1 MTITTAARCIRE
13 PFPAGITKVRAVP
26 ETGERV
32 SAAAFAPT
40 WATESAG
47 RRVAVG
53 ALDRDPLVAART
65 AFFSGAPWRG
75 HADERNPAGCPQ
87 DDLIRLLEAEYGARP
102 RTVPAGDRLGPGRED
117 TMVAA
122 LRRAARLGV
131 PLTPEALLA
140 HRDGGPWLW
149 AVLAEL
155 WPETVR
161 WYGRRHAE
169 EALRA
174 ALTEASDSPAA
185 GHLLDLAVTSG
196 LAPRTPAEAAPM
208 GRHPDRA
215 VRHAAWRYLHQ
226 LPGGTTHLPAPSAA
240 SDAYERLLL
249 DPPTPVL
256 GPREGEGEGRVV
268 AQTMLLGGLDTP
280 GQGLSGGMAV
290 LLGGLGDTLAET
302 EGIAGVIT
310 VVTAGHE
317 DLAAVDRLAHERRP
331 GHWVLRLPVDTP
343 RSLVPT
349 RAYRHRTALTWWAV
363 RLLRCMPRPLDVMH
377 VRYADDA
384 SLALADAA
392 ELLGAA
398 SVFTA
403 TPDPHRGLAER
414 HAARDHGDPQTAR
427 ELRHDLHRVFVADRL
442 VERADSV
449 VGIPGRGG
457 TRELVRHFP
466 HLAHHAGGKG
476 PSAPP
481 EGIAPYRTAPDEH
494 DRQRA
499 ALAAL
504 YQDGARP
511 DALDAEDLHLPLLL
525 SVGRLHPFKQQ
536 DLLVRAWLETGG
548 YGTSTL
554 VLIGGSPHTATEA
567 ETDMRRRID
576 MLLAQFPQASR
587 RFALLPA
594 LPNADVRRLQRA
606 LAARPEQTPCWYVC
620 PSVKEEFGIAILEAM
635 EAGLPAA
642 GPRSGGV
649 SHYLRDGVNGILM
662 DTSAPTGLKRGLRR
676 LARVGDDERRRYA
689 TEGRKL
695 VAERFS
701 VNRMAN
707 ELTAEY
713 AALRR
718 P

>member
-1 MTITTAARCIRE
+1 VT
-13 PFPAGITKVRAVP
+13 
-26 ETGERV
+26 
-32 SAAAFAPT
+32 AAAFAPT
-40 WATESAG
+40 RATESTG
-47 RRVAVG
+47 RRAAVG
-53 ALDRDPLVAART
+53 TQDRDPLVAART
-65 AFFSGAPWRG
+65 AFFSGTRWSG
-75 HADERNPAGCPQ
+75 HTDGRNPTGCPQ
-87 DDLIRLLEAEYGARP
+87 DDLVRLLEAEYGVRP
-102 RTVPAGDRLGPGRED
+102 RALPPGDGLRAGRED
-117 TMVAA
+117 AVVAA

-140 HRDGGPWLW
+140 HRQGGPWLW

-161 WYGRRHAE
+161 WYGHRHAE
-169 EALRA
+169 EALRT
-174 ALTEASDSPAA
+174 ALTEAPDTSMT
-185 GHLLDLAVTSG
+185 GHLLDLAVATD
-196 LAPRTPAEAAPM
+196 LAPLTPSEAAPA
-208 GRHPDRA
+208 GRHTDRA

-226 LPGGTTHLPAPSAA
+226 LPGGTAHLPDLSVA
-240 SDAYERLLL
+240 SDAYERLFL
-249 DPPTPVL
+249 DPPAPVL
-256 GPREGEGEGRVV
+256 GPREGEREGRVV
-268 AQTMLLGGLDTP
+268 AQTMLMGGLDTP

-317 DLAAVDRLAHERRP
+317 DLAADDRLALERRP
-331 GHWVLRLPVDTP
+331 GHWVLKLPVDTP

-349 RAYRHRTALTWWAV
+349 QTHRHRTALAWWAV
-363 RLLRCMPRPLDVMH
+363 RLLGGMPRPLDVLH

-392 ELLGAA
+392 ERLGAA

-414 HAARDHGDPQTAR
+414 HAASDPGDPRAAQA
-427 ELRHDLHRVFVADRL
+427 LRHELHRVFVADRL
-442 VERADSV
+442 VERADTV

-457 TRELVRHFP
+457 TRELVRHYP
-466 HLAHHAGGKG
+466 HLARLAGGKG

-481 EGIAPYRTAPDEH
+481 EGIAPYRPAPDEH
-494 DRQRA
+494 DRQRQ
-499 ALAAL
+499 ALTNL

-511 DALDAEDLHLPLLL
+511 DALDAEDRDLPLLL
-525 SVGRLHPFKQQ
+525 SVGRLHPVKQQ

-554 VLIGGSPHTATEA
+554 LLIGGSPHTATEV

-576 MLLAQFPQASR
+576 TLLADFPQASR

-594 LPNADVRRLQRA
+594 LSNADVRRLQRA
-606 LAARPEQTPCWYVC
+606 LAARPRQAPCWYVC
-620 PSVKEEFGIAILEAM
+620 PSAKEEFGIAILEAM

-642 GPRSGGV
+642 GPRNGGV
-649 SHYLRDGVNGILM
+649 AHYLRDGVNGILM
-662 DTSAPTGLKRGLRR
+662 DTSGPTGLKRALRR
-676 LARVGDDERRRYA
+676 LARISADERRRYA
-689 TEGRKL
+689 TAGGKL
-695 VAERFS
+695 VKERFS
-701 VNRMAN
+701 VTRMAN

-713 AALRR
+713 AALQR

>member
-1 MTITTAARCIRE
+1 MT
-13 PFPAGITKVRAVP
+13 
-26 ETGERV
+26 
-32 SAAAFAPT
+32 AAAFAPT
-40 WATESAG
+40 RATESEG
-47 RRVAVG
+47 RRTAVG
-53 ALDRDPLVAART
+53 TQDRDLLVAART
-65 AFFSGAPWRG
+65 AFFNGVRWSG
-75 HADERNPAGCPQ
+75 HTDERDAVGHPQ
-87 DDLIRLLEAEYGARP
+87 NDLVRLLEAEYGLRP
-102 RTVPAGDRLGPGRED
+102 RALQPGDGLGIGRED
-117 TMVAA
+117 AAVAA

-131 PLTPEALLA
+131 PLTPEALLV

-149 AVLAEL
+149 AVLTEL

-161 WYGRRHAE
+161 WHGHRHAE

-174 ALTEASDSPAA
+174 SLIETPESAPTT
-185 GHLLDLAVTSG
+185 GHLLDLAEATG
-196 LAPRTPAEAAPM
+196 LAPLTPAEASPA
-208 GRHPDRA
+208 GRSTDRA
-215 VRHAAWRYLHQ
+215 VRHAAWRYLHRI
-226 LPGGTTHLPAPSAA
+226 PGGTAHLPAPSTA
-240 SDAYERLLL
+240 SDTYERLLL
-249 DPPTPVL
+249 DPPTPLL
-256 GPREGEGEGRVV
+256 GLQGGGREGRLV

-317 DLAAVDRLAHERRP
+317 DLAADGPLVLERGT
-331 GHWVLRLPVDTP
+331 GHWVLKLPVDTP
-343 RSLVPT
+343 RSPVPAQT
-349 RAYRHRTALTWWAV
+349 HRHRTALTWWAV
-363 RLLRCMPRPLDVMH
+363 RLLGSMPRPLDVMH

-392 ELLGAA
+392 ERLGAA
-398 SVFTA
+398 SMFTA

-414 HAARDHGDPQTAR
+414 HAGSDQGDPPAAQA
-427 ELRHDLHRVFVADRL
+427 LRHELHRVFVADRL
-442 VERADSV
+442 VERAHTV

-457 TRELVRHFP
+457 TGELVRYFP
-466 HLAHHAGGKG
+466 HLARLAGGKG

-481 EGIAPYRTAPDEH
+481 EGIAPYRAAPDEH

-504 YQDGARP
+504 YDDGARP
-511 DALDAEDLHLPLLL
+511 DALDAEDRDLPLLL
-525 SVGRLHPFKQQ
+525 SVGRLHPVKQQ

-548 YGTSTL
+548 YRTSTL

-576 MLLAQFPQASR
+576 TLLARFPQASR

-606 LAARPEQTPCWYVC
+606 LAARPQESPCWYVC
-620 PSVKEEFGIAILEAM
+620 PSAKEEFGIAILEAM

-642 GPRSGGV
+642 GPRNGGV
-649 SHYLRDGVNGILM
+649 AHYLHDEMNGILM
-662 DTSAPTGLKRGLRR
+662 DTSGPAGLMRGLRR
-676 LARVGDDERRRYA
+676 LAHIGDDERRRYA
-689 TEGRKL
+689 TAGRNL

-701 VNRMAN
+701 VTRMAN

-713 AALRR
+713 AALQR

>member
-1 MTITTAARCIRE
+1 M
-13 PFPAGITKVRAVP
+13 
-26 ETGERV
+26 
-32 SAAAFAPT
+32 AAAFAPT
-40 WATESAG
+40 RATESTG
-47 RRVAVG
+47 RRAAVG
-53 ALDRDPLVAART
+53 TQDRDPLVAART
-65 AFFSGAPWRG
+65 AFFSGARWSG
-75 HADERNPAGCPQ
+75 HADERDAAGRPQ
-87 DDLIRLLEAEYGARP
+87 DDLVRLLEAEYGLGP
-102 RTVPAGDRLGPGRED
+102 RTVPPGGGLGVGRED
-117 TMVAA
+117 ATVAA

-140 HRDGGPWLW
+140 HRDGGPWLR
-149 AVLAEL
+149 AVLTEL

-161 WYGRRHAE
+161 WHGHRHAE

-174 ALTEASDSPAA
+174 TLTASPDGLTT
-185 GHLLDLAVTSG
+185 GHLLDLAVGTG
-196 LAPRTPAEAAPM
+196 LAPLTTAEAAPA
-208 GRHPDRA
+208 GRHADRA

-226 LPGGTTHLPAPSAA
+226 LPGGTAHLPAPSTA

-256 GPREGEGEGRVV
+256 GPQAGEREGRLV

-290 LLGGLGDTLAET
+290 LLGGLGDRLAET

-317 DLAAVDRLAHERRP
+317 DLAADGRLGLERRT
-331 GHWVLRLPVDTP
+331 GHWVLKLPVDTP
-343 RSLVPT
+343 RSPVPT
-349 RAYRHRTALTWWAV
+349 QTHRHRTALTWWAV
-363 RLLRCMPRPLDVMH
+363 RLLGCMPRPLDVMH

-392 ELLGAA
+392 ERLGAA
-398 SVFTA
+398 SMFTA

-414 HAARDHGDPQTAR
+414 HAVSDHGDPRAAQT
-427 ELRHDLHRVFVADRL
+427 LRHDLHRVFVADRL
-442 VERADSV
+442 VERADTV

-457 TRELVRHFP
+457 TRELVRHYP
-466 HLAHHAGGKG
+466 HLARLAGGTG

-481 EGIAPYRTAPDEH
+481 EGIAPYRAAPDEH

-499 ALAAL
+499 ALASL

-511 DALDAEDLHLPLLL
+511 DALDAKDRDLLLLL
-525 SVGRLHPFKQQ
+525 SVGRLHPVKQQ

-548 YGTSTL
+548 YSTSTL

-576 MLLAQFPQASR
+576 TLLTGFPQASR

-606 LAARPEQTPCWYVC
+606 LAARPQAAPCWYVC
-620 PSVKEEFGIAILEAM
+620 PSAKEEFGIAILEAM

-649 SHYLRDGVNGILM
+649 AHYLHDGVNGILM
-662 DTSAPTGLKRGLRR
+662 DTSGPTGLTRGLRR
-676 LARVGDDERRRYA
+676 LAHIGDDERRRYA
-689 TEGRKL
+689 TAGRNL
-695 VAERFS
+695 VAQRFS
-701 VNRMAN
+701 VTRMAN

-713 AALRR
+713 TALQR

>member
-1 MTITTAARCIRE
+1 MT
-13 PFPAGITKVRAVP
+13 
-26 ETGERV
+26 
-32 SAAAFAPT
+32 AAAFAPT
-40 WATESAG
+40 RATESTG
-47 RRVAVG
+47 RRAAVG
-53 ALDRDPLVAART
+53 TRARDPLVAART
-65 AFFSGAPWRG
+65 AFFSGTRWSG
-75 HADERNPAGCPQ
+75 HTDGPNAAGYPQ
-87 DDLIRLLEAEYGARP
+87 DDLVRLLEAEYGVRP
-102 RTVPAGDRLGPGRED
+102 RALPPGDGLGAGRED
-117 TMVAA
+117 AVVAA

-140 HRDGGPWLW
+140 HREGGPWLW

-161 WYGRRHAE
+161 WYGHRHAE

-174 ALTEASDSPAA
+174 ALTEAPDTSTT
-185 GHLLDLAVTSG
+185 GHFLDLAVATD
-196 LAPRTPAEAAPM
+196 LAPLAPAEAARA
-208 GRHPDRA
+208 GRHTDRA

-226 LPGGTTHLPAPSAA
+226 LPGGTHYLPDLSVA
-240 SDAYERLLL
+240 SDAYERVLL
-249 DPPTPVL
+249 DPPAPVL
-256 GPREGEGEGRVV
+256 GPREGEREGRVV

-317 DLAAVDRLAHERRP
+317 DLVAEDRLALERRP
-331 GHWVLRLPVDTP
+331 GHWVLKLPVDTP
-343 RSLVPT
+343 RSLAPIQT
-349 RAYRHRTALTWWAV
+349 HRHRTALTWWAV
-363 RLLRCMPRPLDVMH
+363 RLLGGMPRPLDVLH

-384 SLALADAA
+384 SLALAEAA
-392 ELLGAA
+392 ERLGAA

-403 TPDPHRGLAER
+403 TPDPHRGLADR
-414 HAARDHGDPQTAR
+414 HAARDQDDPRAA
-427 ELRHDLHRVFVADRL
+427 EALRHDLHRVFVADRL
-442 VERADSV
+442 VERADTV

-457 TRELVRHFP
+457 TRELVRHYP
-466 HLAHHAGGKG
+466 HLARLGGGKG

-481 EGIAPYRTAPDEH
+481 EGIAPYRPAPDEH
-494 DRQRA
+494 DRQRQ
-499 ALAAL
+499 ALTNL

-511 DALDAEDLHLPLLL
+511 DALDAEDRDLPLLL
-525 SVGRLHPFKQQ
+525 SVGRLHPVKQQ

-554 VLIGGSPHTATEA
+554 LLIGGSPHTATEA

-576 MLLAQFPQASR
+576 TLLAGFPQASR
-587 RFALLPA
+587 RFALMPA
-594 LPNADVRRLQRA
+594 LSNTDVRRLQRA
-606 LAARPEQTPCWYVC
+606 LAARSQQAPCWYVC
-620 PSVKEEFGIAILEAM
+620 PSAKEEFGIAILEAM

-642 GPRSGGV
+642 GPRNGGV
-649 SHYLRDGVNGILM
+649 AHYLRDGVNGVLM
-662 DTSAPTGLKRGLRR
+662 DTSGPTGLKRGLRR

-689 TEGRKL
+689 TAGGKL
-695 VAERFS
+695 VTERFS
-701 VNRMAN
+701 VTRMAN

-713 AALRR
+713 AALQR

>member
-1 MTITTAARCIRE
+1 MA
-13 PFPAGITKVRAVP
+13 
-26 ETGERV
+26 
-32 SAAAFAPT
+32 AAAFAPT
-40 WATESAG
+40 RATESTG
-47 RRVAVG
+47 RRAAVATQ
-53 ALDRDPLVAART
+53 DRDPLVAART
-65 AFFSGAPWRG
+65 AFFSGARWSG
-75 HADERNPAGCPQ
+75 HADERDAAGRPQ
-87 DDLIRLLEAEYGARP
+87 DDLVRLVEAEYGVSP
-102 RTVPAGDRLGPGRED
+102 RTVPPGGGLGVGRED
-117 TMVAA
+117 AAVAA

-140 HRDGGPWLW
+140 HRDGGPWLR
-149 AVLAEL
+149 AVLTEL

-161 WYGRRHAE
+161 WHGHRHAE
-169 EALRA
+169 EVLRET
-174 ALTEASDSPAA
+174 LTEAPDAPTT
-185 GHLLDLAVTSG
+185 GHLLDLAVATG
-196 LAPRTPAEAAPM
+196 LAPLTPAEAAPA
-208 GRHPDRA
+208 GRHDDRA

-226 LPGGTTHLPAPSAA
+226 LPGGTAHLPDPSAA

-256 GPREGEGEGRVV
+256 GPREGEREGRVV

-290 LLGGLGDTLAET
+290 LLGGLGDRLAET

-317 DLAAVDRLAHERRP
+317 DLAADGRLAHERRP
-331 GHWVLRLPVDTP
+331 GHWVLKLPVDTP
-343 RSLVPT
+343 RSPVPT
-349 RAYRHRTALTWWAV
+349 QTHRHRTALTWWAV
-363 RLLRCMPRPLDVMH
+363 RLLGGMPRPLDVMH

-392 ELLGAA
+392 ERLGAA
-398 SVFTA
+398 SMFTA

-414 HAARDHGDPQTAR
+414 HAASDHGDPRAAQA
-427 ELRHDLHRVFVADRL
+427 LRHDLHRVFVADRL
-442 VERADSV
+442 VERADTI

-457 TRELVRHFP
+457 TRELVRHYP
-466 HLAHHAGGKG
+466 HLARLAGGKG

-481 EGIAPYRTAPDEH
+481 EGIAPYRAAPDEH

-511 DALDAEDLHLPLLL
+511 DALDAEDRGLPLLL
-525 SVGRLHPFKQQ
+525 SVGRLHPVKQQ

-554 VLIGGSPHTATEA
+554 VLIGGSPHTPTEA
-567 ETDMRRRID
+567 EADMRRRID
-576 MLLAQFPQASR
+576 TLLAGFPQASR

-606 LAARPEQTPCWYVC
+606 LAARPQEAPCWYVC
-620 PSVKEEFGIAILEAM
+620 PSAKEEFGIAILEAM

-642 GPRSGGV
+642 GPRNGGV
-649 SHYLRDGVNGILM
+649 AHYLRDGANGILM
-662 DTSAPTGLKRGLRR
+662 DTSGPTGLMHGLRR
-676 LARVGDDERRRYA
+676 LAHIGDDERRRYA
-689 TEGRKL
+689 AAGRNL
-695 VAERFS
+695 VTERFS
-701 VNRMAN
+701 VTRMAN

-713 AALRR
+713 GALQR
-718 P
+718 PGACGGSGP